1 MGSNYPT
8 ASSQILA
15 CGIIAPSFSKSLALQ
30 ESMQN
35 QGRQLSN
42 FFEFFIIRRPKAG
55 MPISKRLFQFAAE
68 YKTPTMI

>member
-15 CGIIAPSFSKSLALQ
+15 CGIIAPAFSKSLALQ

-35 QGRQLSN
+35 RGRQLSN
-42 FFEFFIIRRPKAG
+42 FFEFFHHLPPESRDANLETFVPIRR
-55 MPISKRLFQFAAE
+55 
-68 YKTPTMI
+68 